1 MEYYL
6 AIKRS
11 TVLIHTTAWLNFEK
25 HYVKFKEARHKIL
38 PIL

>member
-11 TVLIHTTAWLNFEK
+11 TVLKYRIHLEK
-25 HYVKFKEARHKIL
+25 HYAKFKEARHKIL